1 MTTLK
6 DLFDREIRASMI
18 FLCIGL
24 SIAVCAIL
32 GWFQFEALR
41 NDVNLTEQFVIETT
55 KNALVNDQPI
65 LVHRSATEFWRAF
78 AGTQT
83 LVKGMEIY
91 IGDALVSQVGTA
103 QSQGSPLDL
112 QFKRCFSTGQNQ
124 ICLRYWVSPL
134 QFLLQIIYVLF
145 ASFVCSLLIY
155 FLRLKIAAR
164 NVSSLTQPL
173 EREVGRIS
181 ELSSVFKKAHDT
193 ESSNWVAQSPN
204 NQSNIEIL
212 EIVKLSDSY
221 NELFQHSK
229 SYLELQKET
238 EVSKS
243 LSLMASQVAHD
254 IRSPLSALNMILF
267 QLPQLKEEQR
277 ILIRNSVQRINDIA
291 NGLLESSKQ
300 RAKQAGARKSDLHFK
315 QEEGTFLNA
324 LIDSIVSEKRI
335 QFGHKHNLV
344 ILPEIDMQESYFA
357 VVNSAELKRVLSNLV
372 NNAVEALDDKGRVTV
387 SLRKGRGSIL
397 ISVTDNGKGMPE
409 TIVKKLMSGAKGVS
423 FGKDGTSSG
432 SGLGVH
438 HAKSTIESF
447 GGTFDINSREGLGT
461 SVTLN
466 LPRIQVPSWF
476 VETINL
482 QPNQIVVALDD
493 DQSIHDIWLGRFGKT
508 ELIEQ
513 GVQLLNFKSG
523 NDFKDFILSKVIED
537 SKSPG
542 YFFLIDFELAGQ
554 ASTGLE
560 LIEEFELANKA
571 ILVTSRH
578 EEHELQRRCKR
589 LGVKILPKLMAG
601 FVPIVVNFEVKEKK
615 VDLNENGDQIGQP
628 IKVRPGDVEPP
639 FVRIRYDLCL
649 LDDDKELIHV
659 VWATVAASKGLK
671 IKMFSTP
678 DEFLAAV
685 DTIDRQSPIYVDVSL
700 GPGING
706 VEFAHEIYKLGFTE
720 INLATGYDNGSIQA
734 PAFIR
739 QVVGKDFPTIES
751 LSSTSKN

>member
-6 DLFDREIRASMI
+6 DLFDREIRDSMI

-41 NDVNLTEQFVIETT
+41 NDLSLTEQFVLETT

-83 LVKGMEIY
+83 LLKGMEIY

-103 QSQGSPLDL
+103 QSLGSPLYL
-112 QFKRCFSTGQNQ
+112 QFTRCFSTGQNQ
-124 ICLRYWVSPL
+124 TCLRYWASPL
-134 QFLLQIIYVLF
+134 QFVLQVIYVLF
-145 ASFVCSLLIY
+145 ASFVSSLLIY

-164 NVSSLTQPL
+164 NITNLTHPL

-181 ELSSVFKKAHDT
+181 ELSSVFKKAHDS
-193 ESSNWVAQSPN
+193 ESSNFVAES
-204 NQSNIEIL
+204 SNHQNSIEIL

-229 SYLELQKET
+229 SFLELQKET

-243 LSLMASQVAHD
+243 LSLMAAQVAHD

-300 RAKQAGARKSDLHFK
+300 RAKQAGAKKSDLLIK
-315 QEEGTFLNA
+315 QQEVVFLNA

-335 QFGHKHNLV
+335 QFSHKDNLV
-344 ILPEIDMQESYFA
+344 LLPEIDMQESYFA
-357 VVNSAELKRVLSNLV
+357 VVNSTELKSVLSNLV
-372 NNAVEALDDKGRVTV
+372 NNAVEALEEKGRVTV
-387 SLRKGRGSIL
+387 SLRKGKGSIL

-409 TIVKKLMSGAKGVS
+409 TILKKLMSGAKGVS

-461 SVTLN
+461 AVTLN

-476 VETINL
+476 IETLNL
-482 QPNQIVVALDD
+482 EPNQIVVALDD
-493 DQSIHDIWLGRFGKT
+493 DQSIHDIWLGRFGNS
-508 ELIEQ
+508 EIIEK
-513 GVQLLNFKSG
+513 GIHLLNFKSG
-523 NDFKDFILSKVIED
+523 NDFKDFVLSKVIED

-542 YFFLIDFELAGQ
+542 CLFLIDFELAGQ
-554 ASTGLE
+554 AATGLE
-560 LIEEFELANKA
+560 LIEEYGLANNA

-578 EEHELQRRCKR
+578 EEQELQKRCER

-601 FVPIVVNFEVKEKK
+601 FVPIVVNFEGKEEKLELK
-615 VDLNENGDQIGQP
+615 DNGDQIKQP
-628 IKVRPGDVEPP
+628 IKVSLGNVEAPD
-639 FVRIRYDLCL
+639 VRIRYDLCL
-649 LDDDKELIHV
+649 LDDDRDLIQV

-671 IKMFSTP
+671 IKMFSSP
-678 DEFLAAV
+678 QEFLASV
-685 DTIDRQSPIYVDVSL
+685 NTIDRQTPIYVDVSL
-700 GPGING
+700 GQGVNG
-706 VEFAHEIYKLGFTE
+706 VEFANEIYKLGFTE
-720 INLATGYDNGSIQA
+720 INLATGYDIGSIQA
-734 PAFIR
+734 PAFIHR
-739 QVVGKDFPTIES
+739 VVGKDFPAIES
-751 LSSTSKN
+751 LSSPAKK